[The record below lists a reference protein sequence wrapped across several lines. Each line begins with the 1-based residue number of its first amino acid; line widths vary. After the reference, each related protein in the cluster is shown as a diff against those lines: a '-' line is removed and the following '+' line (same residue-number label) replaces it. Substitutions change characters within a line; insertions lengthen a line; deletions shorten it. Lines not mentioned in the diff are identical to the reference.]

1 MTKNLFNQIKTNT
14 NQIKAVQGKLDRG
27 LRQLMGSADTNDED
41 PSFASDVQTGGI
53 ASNITQGLPEQPL
66 GQPFDPGA
74 TQAGQEMFGSKI
86 PGSFDRSLG

>member
-1 MTKNLFNQIKTNT
+1 MINLKQIQKNT
-14 NQIKAVQGKLDRG
+14 NQIKAVQGQLDRG
-27 LRQLMGSADTNDED
+27 LRQLMGDGENEED